1 MRMGWKGFRF
11 PEEPPQV
18 NPDDPYG
25 DPVALIESREF
36 AVRRKAIDVEK
47 AKLLREKVKRC
58 YKEEGVNHQQVCRQ
72 FVVNYLESIKN
83 IGVHVANSG
92 PDDIGRAEAREK
104 LGQ

>member
-1 MRMGWKGFRF
+1 VRMGWKGFRF

-47 AKLLREKVKRC
+47 AK
-58 YKEEGVNHQQVCRQ
+58 VC
-72 FVVNYLESIKN
+72 F
-83 IGVHVANSG
+83 
-92 PDDIGRAEAREK
+92 
-104 LGQ
+104 